1 MPRPQINVN
10 IAAALAR
17 RGAPTATG
25 TAFFVYA
32 DATGPAVP
40 TTCLSSQDALD
51 ASVPAGMA
59 AWVGDCLSEGAPEVI
74 VLNAAAVDPGAVT
87 EAEWTTALDK
97 LTDTFGPG
105 QVLIPGVDTA
115 AAYAALLAHSA
126 ATGRTVLLDGA
137 NDADAATLTAA
148 ATGLAAAT
156 GADRAG
162 FVAPWVTVP
171 GAAGVPREVPGS
183 VVAAALAARGDAR
196 VGHTN
201 HAPAGD
207 QGVGAGV
214 VNKGID
220 VTMVFTN
227 AELDDLADAGVSV
240 IEQKYDKPTLYGW
253 WSVSDDERFKQLNIG
268 RLCMQLGSGIF
279 ATVEKFLFRQ
289 IDGRGHL
296 YAEVE
301 GALRGYLQ
309 RLWSADALYGA
320 TADDAFD
327 VSVKDVNT
335 PDMAN
340 AGQLKAAVEVTP
352 SKFTESIT
360 IDVVV
365 NQIEGA
371 AA

>member
-1 MPRPQINVN
+1 MPRPQIIVN
-10 IAAALAR
+10 ITAALAR

-32 DATGPAVP
+32 GATGPTTP
-40 TTCLSSQDALD
+40 TRCLSAADATA
-51 ASVPAGMA
+51 ASVPDGIA
-59 AWVGDCLSEGAPEVI
+59 AWVGDCLTEGAPEVI
-74 VLNAAAVDPGAVT
+74 VLKAAAVDATAVT
-87 EAEWTTALDK
+87 EAEWKTALAK

-105 QVLIPGVDTA
+105 QVLIPGVATA
-115 AAYAALLAHSA
+115 AAYAALLFHSDS
-126 ATGRTVLLDGA
+126 TGRTVLLDGA
-137 NDADAATLTAA
+137 HTAAASTLVTA
-148 ATGLAAAT
+148 ATGLAAGA

-162 FVAPWVTVP
+162 FVVPWATVP
-171 GAAGVPREVPGS
+171 GPAGVAREVPGA
-183 VVAAALAARGDAR
+183 VIAAALAARGDAR

-220 VTMVFTN
+220 VTKTYTLD
-227 AELDDLADAGVSV
+227 ELDDLADAGVSV

-253 WSVSDDERFKQLNIG
+253 WSVSSDARFRQLNIG
-268 RLCMQLGSGIF
+268 RLCMQLGSGIY
-279 ATVEKFLFRQ
+279 ASVEKFLFRQ

-309 RLWSADALYGA
+309 RLWSADALYGE
-320 TADDAFD
+320 TADDAYD
-327 VSVKDVNT
+327 VSVQDENT
-335 PDMAN
+335 PEMAN

-352 SKFTESIT
+352 TKHTESIE
-360 IDVVV
+360 IDVIV